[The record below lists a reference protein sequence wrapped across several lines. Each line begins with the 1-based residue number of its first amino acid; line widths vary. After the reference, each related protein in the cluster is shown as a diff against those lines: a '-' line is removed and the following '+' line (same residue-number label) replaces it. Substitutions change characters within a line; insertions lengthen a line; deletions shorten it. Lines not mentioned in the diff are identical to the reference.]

1 VNYRLSWQAHTAYI
15 SSFRGGEM
23 TIPDF
28 QSIMLP
34 MLQIAGDGNEHSI
47 HDFLD
52 RLADHF
58 SLTEQELNEMLPSG
72 KQTTFYNRVG
82 WARTYLSK
90 SGLLE
95 MSRRS
100 YYRITERGKQVLRA
114 KPSRVDM
121 KYLEQ
126 YPEYVEFREKESGR
140 HRPQELHDKPPIIEV
155 KTPEEVLEDAYLEI
169 RENLAE
175 ELLSLVKQ
183 SSPAFFERLVV
194 ELLVKMGYGGS
205 RVEAAR
211 AVGQTGDEGIDGIID
226 EDRLGL
232 DAIYI
237 QAKKWDS
244 VVGRPEIQKF
254 VGALMGKR
262 ARKGIFITT
271 SHFTQDAINY
281 ISTIDFKVVLIDG
294 KRLAEFMVDHDVGVA
309 VASSYQIKRIDSDY
323 FSNG

>member
-1 VNYRLSWQAHTAYI
+1 
-15 SSFRGGEM
+15 M

-34 MLQIAGDGNEHSI
+34 LLQIASDGKEHSI
-47 HDFLD
+47 HEFLD
-52 RLADHF
+52 RLAESF
-58 SLTEQELNEMLPSG
+58 LLSEQEINEMLPSG

-90 SGLLE
+90 SGLLQ

-100 YYRITERGKQVLRA
+100 HYQITERGKQVLNSNPPRI
-114 KPSRVDM
+114 DM
-121 KYLEQ
+121 KFLEQ
-126 YPEYVEFREKESGR
+126 YPEYVEFRERETGR
-140 HRPQELHDKPPIIEV
+140 RRSQSPEQTTHEIET
-155 KTPEEVLEDAYLEI
+155 KTPEEILEDAYQEI
-169 RENLAE
+169 RDTLAQD
-175 ELLSLVKQ
+175 LLAIVKQ

-205 RVEAAR
+205 RREAAR
-211 AVGQTGDEGIDGIID
+211 AVGQTGDEGVDGIID

-237 QAKKWDS
+237 QAKKWDT

-271 SHFTQDAINY
+271 SSF
-281 ISTIDFKVVLIDG
+281 STEATAYVSNIDFKVVLIDG
-294 KRLAEFMVDHDVGVA
+294 KRLAEYMIDYDVGVTGA
-309 VASSYQIKRIDSDY
+309 TIYQLKRVDTDY
-323 FSNG
+323 FGNG

>member
-1 VNYRLSWQAHTAYI
+1 
-15 SSFRGGEM
+15 M
-23 TIPDF
+23 TLPDF

-34 MLQIAGDGNEHSI
+34 MLQIAGDEKEHSI
-47 HDFLD
+47 HELLA
-52 RLADHF
+52 RLAERF

-95 MSRRS
+95 MTRRS
-100 YYRITERGKQVLRA
+100 YYRITERGKQVLA
-114 KPSRVDM
+114 SQPVRVDM

-126 YPEYVEFREKESGR
+126 FPEYVEFREKESGR
-140 HRPQELHDKPPIIEV
+140 RKSQESVDATPPIET
-155 KTPEEVLEDAYLEI
+155 KTPEEVLEDAYMEI
-169 RENLAE
+169 RENLAQ
-175 ELLSLVKQ
+175 ELLVMVKQ
-183 SSPAFFERLVV
+183 SNPAFFERLVV

-205 RVEAAR
+205 RREAAR

-237 QAKKWDS
+237 QAKKWEG

-262 ARKGIFITT
+262 AKKGIFITT

-281 ISTIDFKVVLIDG
+281 VSTIDFKVVLIDG
-294 KRLAEFMVDHDVGVA
+294 KRLAEFMIDNDVGVA
-309 VASSYQIKRIDSDY
+309 SAISYQLKRIDSDY
-323 FSNG
+323 FGNG